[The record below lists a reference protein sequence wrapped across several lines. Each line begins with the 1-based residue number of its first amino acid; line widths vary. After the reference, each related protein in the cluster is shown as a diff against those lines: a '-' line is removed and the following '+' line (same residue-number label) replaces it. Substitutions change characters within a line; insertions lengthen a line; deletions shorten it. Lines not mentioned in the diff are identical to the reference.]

1 MTSRTSKSPA
11 STSHITGAGMRR
23 RPVTQLLTIEETAQL
38 WKVSPRTVRRQAE
51 ANLEETA

>member
-1 MTSRTSKSPA
+1 
-11 STSHITGAGMRR
+11 MRR